1 MSFRMYQGKYYQ
13 GSLDDTQAEAILSL
27 TSEYSSVQSLRH
39 VIKDAPE
46 YLIMDMIKE
55 AEEYEN
61 QHGSLEG
68 YSFSNP
74 QAIGTGTL
82 RDNQTVGV
90 AFLYY
95 AGSALLG
102 DEVGMG
108 KTVQIAGLHNVLESD
123 FANKGKDF
131 KMLFLGEK
139 SSAGQVRNKLI
150 QFTGKYVGLIE
161 SGEAKSVKEY
171 IRKNE
176 NKKYYS
182 VVGSHSLLQS
192 PEFLTYVAKNPF
204 DLIVIDESSILKNA
218 SNTYYVSCAELFKFH
233 QRIVLLNA
241 TPLETNVRDIYNQLK
256 LLDKDYMPTVGEFE
270 KMYVVKKK
278 TMYGYMPK
286 GFKNEDKF
294 REAIKL
300 RYFAQTRSD
309 LGANYRDNLYETF
322 LVPLSP
328 VQKELSKK
336 TSLHQMVVDFPSGVD
351 YSVQFDIHTTPKL
364 KLLLE
369 LVDNTVEKG
378 MSQAVVYCRFL
389 DAQAGIQEELEH
401 KGYRVVVLNG
411 TSTTKKREE
420 MVRDFN
426 NGKYDVMLTNV
437 LKGIDLKTCDTAI
450 MYTIDPN
457 PQKMVQFE
465 GRITREF
472 NIENKKVYLL
482 VAMGR
487 EKKFVE
493 DKLKMRVDASKSL
506 TKTGRSMVLEAISTG
521 DNRTIYD
528 NMDTLDI

>member
-1 MSFRMYQGKYYQ
+1 MSFSMYKGKYYL
-13 GSLDDTQAEAILSL
+13 GSMDENKADAILSL
-27 TSEYSSVQSLRH
+27 TEDYSAVQSLRH

-55 AEEYEN
+55 AEEYEEM
-61 QHGSLEG
+61 HGSLEG
-68 YSFSNP
+68 YEFSNP
-74 QAIGTGTL
+74 SAIGTGTL

-108 KTVQIAGLHNVLESD
+108 KTVQIAGLHNILSSE
-123 FANKGKDF
+123 FANKGEDF

-161 SGEAKSVKEY
+161 SGEAKSVKDY
-171 IRKNE
+171 IDKNRV
-176 NKKYYS
+176 KKYYS

-192 PEFLTYVAKNPF
+192 PEFITYLAKNPF

-218 SNTYYVSCAELFKFH
+218 SSTFYVSCKEIFKFH
-233 QRIVLLNA
+233 KRIVLLNA

-256 LLDKDYMPTVGEFE
+256 LLDADYMPTVGDFE
-270 KMYVVKKK
+270 KTYVTKKK
-278 TMYGYMPK
+278 TMYGWMPS
-286 GFKNEDKF
+286 GFKNEEMFKESI
-294 REAIKL
+294 RL
-300 RYFAQTRSD
+300 RYFAQTRAE
-309 LGANYRDNLYETF
+309 LGANYKDNLYETF

-336 TSLHQMVVDFPSGVD
+336 TSLHQMLVDYPSGVD
-351 YSVQFDIHTTPKL
+351 YSIQFDIHTTPKL

-369 LVDNTVEKG
+369 LIDTTVEKG

-389 DAQAGIQEELEH
+389 DAQEGIRRELEH

-411 TSTTKKREE
+411 ASKTKKREE
-420 MVRDFN
+420 MVREFN
-426 NGKYDVMLTNV
+426 NGYYDVMLTNV

-472 NIENKKVYLL
+472 DIQNKKVYLL
-482 VAMGR
+482 VSMGR
-487 EKKFVE
+487 EKRFVE

-506 TKTGRSMVLEAISTG
+506 TKTGRSMVLEAISKG
-521 DNRTIYD
+521 ENRTIYEGT
-528 NMDTLDI
+528 DTLDI